1 MAEASITKPS
11 PGYFVHRVAL
21 VTGATGGIG
30 SAIASSFADAG
41 AKLVIHGLER
51 ERGEEF
57 ASRLRS
63 QGTEARYVYA
73 DLADA
78 NHCERLVEEAVE
90 AFERI
95 DVLVNNAGRNVF
107 AGVANASLEQWTSC
121 IDVDLRAPWLLAKA
135 AAKHMPPGSAIVNI
149 ASNHAQST
157 LPGVFPYN
165 VCKAGMLAL
174 TTSLAIE
181 FAAHGIR
188 ANSIS
193 PGYVDTPINDAYFA
207 SFPDPMSERRRVEAL
222 HLVGR
227 IGLPVDVASATL
239 FLANTELAGFITGAN
254 LLIDGGRSTLMQD
267 PVP

>member
-1 MAEASITKPS
+1 MTEASTTELS
-11 PGYFVHRVAL
+11 HGYFAQRVAL

-41 AKLVIHGLER
+41 AKVVIHGLER
-51 ERGEEF
+51 QRGEES

-63 QGTEARYVYA
+63 QGTDARYIYA
-73 DLADA
+73 DVGDA
-78 NHCERLVEEAVE
+78 SQCARLVEEAAE
-90 AFERI
+90 AFGRI

-107 AGVANASLEQWTSC
+107 AGVANATLEQWNSC

-135 AAKHMPPGSAIVNI
+135 ALEHMPPGSAIVNI

-165 VCKAGMLAL
+165 VSKAGVLAL

-207 SFPDPMSERRRVEAL
+207 TFPDPMNERRRVEAL

-254 LLIDGGRSTLMQD
+254 LLVDGGRGTLMQD